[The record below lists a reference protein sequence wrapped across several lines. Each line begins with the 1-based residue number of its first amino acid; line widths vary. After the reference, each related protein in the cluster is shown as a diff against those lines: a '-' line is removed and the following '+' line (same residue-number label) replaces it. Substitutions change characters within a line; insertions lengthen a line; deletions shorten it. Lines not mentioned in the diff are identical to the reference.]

1 MKALALRAAMLVV
14 IAALLGSCAVNKADL
29 ARRVD
34 LHDVDLGKVP
44 DGTYTGAYTITPPPP
59 AMAANKSV
67 EVRVTVAGGKYTK
80 IELVKPPQLAGSKS
94 FAGLLSRVED
104 AQRLSV
110 DAITSATITS
120 VAVLK
125 AIEVAVSAAAAG
137 SSQ

>member
-1 MKALALRAAMLVV
+1 MMVVRAAALVAV
-14 IAALLGSCAVNKADL
+14 VGLLAGCTVNKGDL

-44 DGTYTGAYTITPPPP
+44 DGVYSGSYTITPPPP

-67 EVRVTVAGGKYTK
+67 EVRVTVAGGKYRQ

-94 FAGLLSRVED
+94 FDGLFSRVKD
-104 AQRLSV
+104 TQRLSV
-110 DAITSATITS
+110 DAISSATITS
-120 VAVLK
+120 VAILK
-125 AIEVAVSAAAAG
+125 AIQEAVSAPGAG